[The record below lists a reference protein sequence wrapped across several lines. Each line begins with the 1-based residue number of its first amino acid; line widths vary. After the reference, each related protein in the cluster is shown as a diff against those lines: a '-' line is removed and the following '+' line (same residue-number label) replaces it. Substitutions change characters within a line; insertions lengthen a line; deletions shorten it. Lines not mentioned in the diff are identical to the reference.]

1 MKLRHIFAAV
11 ATAGILVS
19 CSKTKESYIEEM
31 CDLKNEAADIIMNCH
46 TWDDAF
52 DAADKLHAIADEI
65 KELEEDA
72 ERHAYDIHQAELSMT
87 QTEKKAADENLKNQI
102 NAAEDKMKRAKEHL
116 FGNPA
121 TKTEGNDAG
130 KSNYLQFAVSRVD

>member
-31 CDLKNEAADIIMNCH
+31 CDLKNEAADIILNCH

-52 DAADKLHAIADEI
+52 DAADKLHAIADEM

-72 ERHAYDIHQAELSMT
+72 ERHEYEIHEAELSMT
-87 QTEKKAADENLKNQI
+87 QTEQKAANDNIKNQL
-102 NAAEDKMKRAKEHL
+102 NAADDKMKRAKEHI
-116 FGNPA
+116 A
-121 TKTEGNDAG
+121 GNDAG
-130 KSNYLQFAVSRVD
+130 KSAYLQLAIGRVD